1 MPEANDPDGSAAPA
15 PSFHNPPG
23 MMAPLGHYPHLAVVP
38 AGARLLVLAGQ
49 TGHAADGSL
58 PDSVD
63 SHYRNALVNVLA
75 ILASQ
80 GAGPR
85 HIVKLN
91 TLAHRACQAGRC
103 KGSAHRPARRG
114 SADFDAWLSAPPC
127 PACHEGRNRGLG
139 RCAGLTGC
147 H

>member
-23 MMAPLGHYPHLAVVP
+23 VMAPLGHYPHLAVVP

-91 TLAHRACQAGRC
+91 TWLTEPVKLDVVKAARIDLLGEAAPTSTLGYLPGLALPAMKVEIEA
-103 KGSAHRPARRG
+103 SAAVPG
-114 SADFDAWLSAPPC
+114 
-127 PACHEGRNRGLG
+127 
-139 RCAGLTGC
+139 
-147 H
+147 